1 MSRNRRLIY
10 RKRRRMRYI
19 LDHSQNVS
27 HMYYKGKMITF
38 VDIPEKEMPE
48 AIAEIKSI
56 IDGEN
61 ENREKND

>member
-1 MSRNRRLIY
+1 MC
-10 RKRRRMRYI
+10 YI

-48 AIAEIKSI
+48 AITEIKSI

-61 ENREKND
+61 ENRKKND